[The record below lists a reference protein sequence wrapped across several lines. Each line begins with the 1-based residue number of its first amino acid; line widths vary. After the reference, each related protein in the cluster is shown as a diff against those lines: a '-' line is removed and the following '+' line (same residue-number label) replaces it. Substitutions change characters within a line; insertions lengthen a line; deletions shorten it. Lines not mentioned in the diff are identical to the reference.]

1 MLCPAVLLTPEVHE
15 SEDFLAKEQTVAKL
29 DIREYARRGAQAR
42 ATELREELANIYRA
56 FPELHRSEQAVD
68 DERSRRTRR
77 GRKPMGAAQR
87 KAVSQRMRK
96 YWSAKRKAKSKAA
109 A

>member
-1 MLCPAVLLTPEVHE
+1 M
-15 SEDFLAKEQTVAKL
+15 AKL

-42 ATELREELANIYRA
+42 AMELRAELANIYRA
-56 FPELHRSEQAVD
+56 FPELRRTEPAVASE
-68 DERSRRTRR
+68 RPRRTRR
-77 GRKPMGAAQR
+77 GRKPMSAAQR

-96 YWSAKRKAKSKAA
+96 YWATRRKAKSKAA